1 MSLLTFQLYENQQKP
16 YQALVARIDYGCEHG
31 TICLIGDFQSG
42 KTSLLKHLLAEKF
55 DNPADY
61 YVSLNR
67 YLLDELDKAAIA
79 YASAKAKTR
88 LLMQIAIEDLLER
101 HFQTHNLL
109 VLDAIEVT
117 YPYELNL
124 VSITN
129 RFARDGK
136 LCIVSIPESKQHH
149 YGFDFSWGLAEVVRI
164 T

>member
-1 MSLLTFQLYENQQKP
+1 MPLLTFQLYENQQKP
-16 YQALVARIDYGCEHG
+16 YQTLVARIDYGCEHG

-42 KTSLLKHLLAEKF
+42 KTSLLKHLLTEKF

-61 YVSLNR
+61 YVNLNR
-67 YLLDELDKAAIA
+67 YLLDELDKAA
-79 YASAKAKTR
+79 SAKAKIR

-129 RFARDGK
+129 RFACNGK
-136 LCIVSIPESKQHH
+136 LCIVSTPESKQHH
-149 YGFDFSWGLAEVVRI
+149 YGFDFSWELAEVIRI